1 MQAVQ
6 VVLSGLAVTGLSVAL
21 ALGGLHL
28 VRRKFP
34 DSARRA
40 NKEVAGFFLAVL
52 GVVYAVLLAFVVVT
66 VWERFDRTQAAADG
80 EANQLVVV
88 YRLALALPDPV
99 GPRLRDVAGEYAA
112 AMIEEE
118 WPAMARG
125 QLGPRTGR
133 LNDEL
138 WATVTNFEPSTERD
152 RLLQAQTLD
161 RLHEMDDDRRLRQL
175 ASQSGLPG
183 VLWGLLIDGAI
194 VTVAFTYFFSSPS
207 PRAQYV
213 MTALYTASIVFVLLL
228 IQVLNFPFRGALT
241 VTPEAFVLALRTFA
255 RLSQP

>member
-6 VVLSGLAVTGLSVAL
+6 TVLSGVAVTGLSVAV
-21 ALGGLHL
+21 ALSGLHL
-28 VRRKFP
+28 VRRRFP

-40 NKEVAGFFLAVL
+40 NNEVAGFFLAVL
-52 GVVYAVLLAFVVVT
+52 GVMYAVLLAFVVVT
-66 VWERFDRTQAAADG
+66 VWERFDRAETAVDG
-80 EANQLVVV
+80 EANELVAV

-99 GPRLRDVAGEYAA
+99 GPRLRETAREYAA
-112 AMIEEE
+112 AMIDEE

-125 QLGPRTGR
+125 ELGPRTGR
-133 LNDEL
+133 LNDGL
-138 WATVTNFEPSTERD
+138 WATATTFEPSTERD
-152 RLLQAQTLD
+152 RLLQAETLD
-161 RLHEMDDDRRLRQL
+161 RLHEVDDDRRLRQL

-183 VLWGLLIDGAI
+183 ILWGLLIGGAI
-194 VTVAFTYFFSSPS
+194 ITVAFTYFFSSPS
-207 PRAQYV
+207 PRAQYT

-228 IQVLNFPFRGALT
+228 IQLLNFPFRGALR